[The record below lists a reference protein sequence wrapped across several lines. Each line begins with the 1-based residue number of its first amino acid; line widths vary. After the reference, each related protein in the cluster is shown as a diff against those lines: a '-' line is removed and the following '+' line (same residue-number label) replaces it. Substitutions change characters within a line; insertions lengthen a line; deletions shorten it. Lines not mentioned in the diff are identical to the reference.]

1 MYIVTGGAGFIGAN
15 IVHSLNQKG
24 ITDIL
29 VVDHLVRAD
38 KFLNLT
44 DLEIADYMEAEA
56 FLNLVEKGQIKGV
69 EAVFHEGACSD
80 TMATDGRYVM
90 ENNYAF
96 SKTLLHWCQQQNIPF
111 LYASSASVYGMT
123 GNFSEERSA
132 ESPLNVYGF
141 SKFQFDQY
149 LRRMW
154 SELRAPVHGF
164 RYFNVYGPREFHKGR
179 MASVALH
186 FYKQY
191 RMDGHV
197 HLFAGSGG
205 YANGEQR
212 RDFIHV
218 DDVISVNMHFLDHP
232 RSGIYNVG
240 TGQAQS
246 FNDVAVTVVN
256 SLRHMDDE
264 DIQDLRAL
272 EKAQTLRYISMPE
285 ALHGKYQSFTQ
296 ADIGKLRAAGY
307 PQAFLTVE
315 QGVERYMRW
324 LAERNH

>member
-1 MYIVTGGAGFIGAN
+1 MYIITGGAGFIGAN
-15 IVHSLNQKG
+15 IVQGLNQQG

-29 VVDHLVRAD
+29 VVDHLTNAD

-44 DLEIADYMEAEA
+44 DLEIADYMEAER
-56 FLNLVEKGQIKGV
+56 LLELIESDGLQGV
-69 EAVFHEGACSD
+69 EAIFHQGACSD

-96 SKTLLHWCQQQNIPF
+96 SKALLHWCQRHSVPF

-123 GNFSEERSA
+123 GSFIEDRSA
-132 ESPLNVYGF
+132 ESPLNIYGF

-154 SELRAPVHGF
+154 NELRAPVHGF
-164 RYFNVYGPREFHKGR
+164 RYFNVYGPREFHKNR

-186 FYKQY
+186 FYRQY
-191 RMDGHV
+191 QLDGHV
-197 HLFAGSGG
+197 HLFAGSSG
-205 YANGEQR
+205 YENGEQR

-218 DDVISVNMHFLDHP
+218 DDVLAVNMHFLDHP

-240 TGQAQS
+240 TGLAQS
-246 FNDVAVTVVN
+246 FNDVAVTAVN
-256 SLRHMDDE
+256 TLRRRAGEAM
-264 DIQDLRAL
+264 QDLHSL
-272 EKAQTLRYISMPE
+272 QKTQIIRYISMPE

-296 ADIGKLRAAGY
+296 ADISKLREAGY
-307 PQAFLTVE
+307 SKPFLTVE
-315 QGVERYMRW
+315 QGVERYVDW
-324 LAERNH
+324 LEKRSS

>member
-15 IVHSLNQKG
+15 IVYSLNQQG
-24 ITDIL
+24 ISDIL
-29 VVDHLVRAD
+29 VVDHLTRAD

-44 DLEIADYMEAEA
+44 DLEIADYMEAER
-56 FLNLVEKGQIKGV
+56 LLELIESDQLQGV

-96 SKTLLHWCQQQNIPF
+96 SKALLHWCQRHNIPF

-123 GNFSEERSA
+123 GSFTEQRQA
-132 ESPLNVYGF
+132 ESPLNIYGF

-154 SELRAPVHGF
+154 TELKAPVHGF

-179 MASVALH
+179 MASVAMH

-191 RMDGHV
+191 RLDGHV
-197 HLFAGSGG
+197 HLFAGSAG
-205 YANGEQR
+205 YEDGEQR

-218 DDVISVNMHFLDHP
+218 DDVVSVNLHFLDHP

-256 SLRHMDDE
+256 SMRRMAGEETH
-264 DIQDLRAL
+264 DLPGL
-272 EKAQTLRYISMPE
+272 QKSQTIRYISMPE

-296 ADIGKLRAAGY
+296 ADIRQLRAAGY
-307 PQAFLTVE
+307 SQTFLSVE
-315 QGVERYMRW
+315 QGVERYIDW
-324 LAERNH
+324 LSERDQ

>member
-15 IVHSLNQKG
+15 IVQGLNQQG

-29 VVDHLVRAD
+29 VVDHLTNAD

-44 DLEIADYMEAEA
+44 DLEIADYMEAER
-56 FLNLVEKGQIKGV
+56 LLELIESDGLRGV
-69 EAVFHEGACSD
+69 EAIFHQGACSD

-96 SKTLLHWCQQQNIPF
+96 SKALLHWCQRHSVPF

-123 GNFSEERSA
+123 GSFKEERSA
-132 ESPLNVYGF
+132 ESPLNIYGF

-154 SELRAPVHGF
+154 NELRAPVHGF
-164 RYFNVYGPREFHKGR
+164 RYFNVYGPREFHKNR

-186 FYKQY
+186 FYRQY
-191 RMDGHV
+191 QLDGHV
-197 HLFAGSGG
+197 HLFAGSSG
-205 YANGEQR
+205 YESGEQR

-218 DDVISVNMHFLDHP
+218 DDVLAVNMHFLDHP

-246 FNDVAVTVVN
+246 FNDVAVTAVN
-256 SLRHMDDE
+256 TLRRRAGE
-264 DIQDLRAL
+264 AIQDLHSL
-272 EKAQTLRYISMPE
+272 QKAQIIRYISMPE

-296 ADIGKLRAAGY
+296 ADISKLREAGY
-307 PQAFLTVE
+307 SKPFLTVE
-315 QGVERYMRW
+315 QGVERYVDW
-324 LAERNH
+324 LEKRSS

>member
-15 IVHSLNQKG
+15 IVQGLNQQG

-29 VVDHLVRAD
+29 VVDHLTSAD

-44 DLEIADYMEAEA
+44 DLEIADYMEAER
-56 FLNLVEKGQIKGV
+56 LLELIESDGLKGV
-69 EAVFHEGACSD
+69 EAIFHQGACSD

-96 SKTLLHWCQQQNIPF
+96 SKALLHWCQRHSVPF

-123 GNFSEERSA
+123 GSFKEERSA
-132 ESPLNVYGF
+132 ESPLNIYGF

-154 SELRAPVHGF
+154 NELRAPVHGF
-164 RYFNVYGPREFHKGR
+164 RYFNVYGPREFHKNR

-186 FYKQY
+186 FYRQY
-191 RMDGHV
+191 QLDGHV
-197 HLFAGSGG
+197 HLFAGSSG
-205 YANGEQR
+205 YENGEQR

-218 DDVISVNMHFLDHP
+218 DDVLAVNMHFLDHP

-240 TGQAQS
+240 TGLAQS
-246 FNDVAVTVVN
+246 FNDVAVTAVN
-256 SLRHMDDE
+256 TLRRRAGEAM
-264 DIQDLRAL
+264 QDLHSL
-272 EKAQTLRYISMPE
+272 QKAQIIRYISMPE

-296 ADIGKLRAAGY
+296 ADISKLREAGY
-307 PQAFLTVE
+307 SKPFLTVE
-315 QGVERYMRW
+315 QGVERYVDW
-324 LAERNH
+324 LEKRSS

>member
-15 IVHSLNQKG
+15 LVQALNQRG

-29 VVDHLVRAD
+29 VVDHLTRAD

-44 DLEIADYMEAEA
+44 DLEIADYLEAER
-56 FLNLVEKGQIKGV
+56 FLNLLENDQMKGV

-90 ENNYAF
+90 ENNYQF
-96 SKTLLHWCQQQNIPF
+96 SKTLLHWCQRHNVPF

-123 GNFSEERSA
+123 GTFVEERQA

-154 SELRAPVHGF
+154 PALRAPVHGF
-164 RYFNVYGPREFHKGR
+164 RYFNVYGPREFHKNR

-186 FYKQY
+186 FYRQY
-191 RMDGHV
+191 RLDQHV
-197 HLFAGSGG
+197 HLFAGTDG
-205 YANGEQR
+205 YADGEQR
-212 RDFIHV
+212 RDFIHI
-218 DDVISVNMHFLDHP
+218 DDVVAVNLHFLDHP

-246 FNDVAVTVVN
+246 FNEVAVAVIN
-256 SLRHMDDE
+256 GLERHAKRPA
-264 DIQDLRAL
+264 QDLSTL
-272 EKAQTLRYISMPE
+272 QKAQIIRYIHMPE
-285 ALHGKYQSFTQ
+285 ALNGKYQSFTQ
-296 ADIGKLRAAGY
+296 ANIHKLRHAGY
-307 PQAFLTVE
+307 GRPFLTVE
-315 QGVERYMRW
+315 EGVKRYIHWLMERP
-324 LAERNH
+324 N

>member
-15 IVHSLNQKG
+15 IVQGLNQQG

-29 VVDHLVRAD
+29 VVDHLTSAD

-44 DLEIADYMEAEA
+44 DLEIADYMEAER
-56 FLNLVEKGQIKGV
+56 LLELIESDGLKGV
-69 EAVFHEGACSD
+69 EAIFHQGACSD

-96 SKTLLHWCQQQNIPF
+96 SKALLHWCQRHSVPF

-123 GNFSEERSA
+123 GSFKEERSA
-132 ESPLNVYGF
+132 ESPLNIYGF

-154 SELRAPVHGF
+154 NELRAPVHGF
-164 RYFNVYGPREFHKGR
+164 RYFNVYGPREFHKNR

-186 FYKQY
+186 FYRQY
-191 RMDGHV
+191 QLDGHV
-197 HLFAGSGG
+197 HLFAGSSG
-205 YANGEQR
+205 YENGEQR

-218 DDVISVNMHFLDHP
+218 DDVLAVNMHFLDHP

-240 TGQAQS
+240 TGLAQS
-246 FNDVAVTVVN
+246 FNDVAVTAVN
-256 SLRHMDDE
+256 TLRRRAGEAM
-264 DIQDLRAL
+264 QDLHSL
-272 EKAQTLRYISMPE
+272 QKAQIIRYISMPE

-296 ADIGKLRAAGY
+296 ADISKLREAGY
-307 PQAFLTVE
+307 SKPFLTVE
-315 QGVERYMRW
+315 QGVERYVDW
-324 LAERNH
+324 LEK

>member
-15 IVHSLNQKG
+15 MVHALNQRG

-29 VVDHLVRAD
+29 VVDHLTQAD

-44 DLEIADYMEAEA
+44 DLEIADYMEAER
-56 FLNLVEKGQIKGV
+56 FLEAIEKDQFSGV

-96 SKTLLHWCQQQNIPF
+96 SKTLLHWCQRHHIPL

-123 GNFSEERSA
+123 GSFSEERQA
-132 ESPLNVYGF
+132 ESPLNIYGF

-154 SELRAPVHGF
+154 HTLEAPVHGF

-186 FYKQY
+186 FYNQY
-191 RMDGHV
+191 RLDGHV
-197 HLFAGSGG
+197 HLFAGSAG
-205 YANGEQR
+205 YDNGEQR

-218 DDVISVNMHFLDHP
+218 DDVASVNMHFLDHP

-246 FNDVAVTVVN
+246 FNDVAVTVIN
-256 SLRHMDDE
+256 SMRRMADE
-264 DIQDLRAL
+264 NIHDLASL
-272 EKAQTLRYISMPE
+272 QKAQTIRYISMPE

-296 ADIGKLRAAGY
+296 ADIRQLRAAGY
-307 PQAFLTVE
+307 NQPFLSVE
-315 QGVERYMRW
+315 QGVARYIHW
-324 LAERNH
+324 LAGRES

>member
-15 IVHSLNQKG
+15 IVQGLNQQG

-29 VVDHLVRAD
+29 VVDHLTSAD

-44 DLEIADYMEAEA
+44 DLEIADYMEAER
-56 FLNLVEKGQIKGV
+56 LLELIESDGLKGV
-69 EAVFHEGACSD
+69 EAIFHQGACSD

-96 SKTLLHWCQQQNIPF
+96 SKALLHWCQRHSVPF

-123 GNFSEERSA
+123 GSFKEERSA
-132 ESPLNVYGF
+132 ESPLNIYGF

-154 SELRAPVHGF
+154 NELRAPVHGF
-164 RYFNVYGPREFHKGR
+164 RYFNVYGPREFHKNR

-186 FYKQY
+186 FYRQY
-191 RMDGHV
+191 QLDRHV
-197 HLFAGSGG
+197 HLFAGSSG
-205 YANGEQR
+205 YENGEQR

-218 DDVISVNMHFLDHP
+218 DDVLAVNMHFLDHP

-240 TGQAQS
+240 TGLAQS
-246 FNDVAVTVVN
+246 FNDVAVTAVN
-256 SLRHMDDE
+256 TLRRRAGEAM
-264 DIQDLRAL
+264 QDLHSL
-272 EKAQTLRYISMPE
+272 QKAQIIRYISMPE

-296 ADIGKLRAAGY
+296 ADISKLREAGY
-307 PQAFLTVE
+307 SKPFLTVE
-315 QGVERYMRW
+315 QGVERYVDW
-324 LAERNH
+324 LEKRSS

>member
-15 IVHSLNQKG
+15 LVQALNQRG

-29 VVDHLVRAD
+29 VVEHLSRAD

-56 FLNLVEKGQIKGV
+56 FLRLIENKHLKGV
-69 EAVFHEGACSD
+69 DAVLHEGACSD

-90 ENNYAF
+90 ENNFTF
-96 SKTLLHWCQQQNIPF
+96 SKVLLHWCQHHDVPF

-123 GNFSEERSA
+123 GVFVEERYA

-149 LRRMW
+149 LRQIWMD
-154 SELRAPVHGF
+154 LRAPVHGF
-164 RYFNVYGPREFHKGR
+164 RYFNVYGPREFHKNR

-186 FYKQY
+186 FYNQY
-191 RMDGHV
+191 RLDNHV
-197 HLFAGSGG
+197 RLFAGSGS
-205 YANGEQR
+205 YADGEQR
-212 RDFIHV
+212 RDFIYI

-232 RSGIYNVG
+232 HSGIYNVG

-246 FNDVAVTVVN
+246 FNEMAVAVIN
-256 SLRHMDDE
+256 SLEH
-264 DIQDLRAL
+264 RANRPTL
-272 EKAQTLRYISMPE
+272 TLPALQKTQTIRYVNMPE
-285 ALHGKYQSFTQ
+285 ALNGKYQSFTQ
-296 ADIGKLRAAGY
+296 AEIGKLRGAGY
-307 PQAFLTVE
+307 DKTFLTVG
-315 QGVERYMRW
+315 QGVDRYVQWLTERTT
-324 LAERNH
+324 